1 MQSQW
6 SRRQLLRTAT
16 AIPLASIG
24 ATLIADR
31 VPAAA
36 TASQSGATPAA
47 SPLPGNRIATRDF
60 TVNLGDFTTKVQL
73 TYPAAATTSAK
84 RFPTI
89 VLFHGT
95 GPSDMDFTFTDPT
108 TGKVTSTIFRDI
120 ATYLPTQGVAVAR
133 FNKHYING
141 PHDREGAAKYFANMT
156 LARLRDD
163 GEKVLAAV
171 QQLPEVDSSRIALY
185 GWSEGSVVAS
195 ALAARNPEMAGVT
208 LQGVVP
214 GGWAETFRYQ
224 WDLAILYLQTVVDAN
239 ADGMLTLDE
248 LKMLI
253 EKPYSVLR
261 WNAEF
266 LTLDPNSSPQAPKIS
281 SRIDADHDGKI
292 SINGEL
298 EPAVDGILKNF
309 DSTFPFYAGANAL
322 PTVEES
328 LTQGQLPVLLLQGD
342 NDANV
347 DPAGAD
353 DVAHVISHA
362 GNANVAVLHF
372 PGLGH
377 SLGPAKTV
385 ADDAF
390 MPITQQPLADLAKW
404 MGNLPAKTSGTTP
417 RATPVASPAATPV

>member
-1 MQSQW
+1 M
-6 SRRQLLRTAT
+6 LRTAT
-16 AIPLASIG
+16 AIPLASIS
-24 ATLIADR
+24 AALIDDR
-31 VPAAA
+31 MPAA
-36 TASQSGATPAA
+36 ASQSGATPAA
-47 SPLPGNRIATRDF
+47 SPLPGKGIATRDF
-60 TVNLGDFTTKVQL
+60 TVNLGDFTTKAQL
-73 TYPAAATTSAK
+73 TYPAAAATSAT
-84 RFPTI
+84 RFPTV
-89 VLFHGT
+89 VLFPGT

-120 ATYLPTQGVAVAR
+120 ATCLPTRGVAVVR

-141 PHDREGAAKYFANMT
+141 PHDRAGAAKYFANMT

-163 GEKVLAAV
+163 GEKVIAAV
-171 QQLPEVDSSRIALY
+171 QRLPEVDSTRIALY

-195 ALAARNPEMAGVT
+195 ALAARNPEMAGVA

-214 GGWAETFRYQ
+214 GRWADTFRYQ
-224 WDLAILYLQTVVDAN
+224 WELAILYLQTTVDAN
-239 ADGMLTLDE
+239 ADGLLTLDE
-248 LKMLI
+248 LRMLI
-253 EKPYSVLR
+253 ELPYSVLR

-281 SRIDADHDGKI
+281 SRIDANHDGKI

-298 EPAVDGILKNF
+298 EPAVNGILKDF
-309 DSTFPFYAGANAL
+309 DSNFPFYAGANAL
-322 PTVEES
+322 PTAEES
-328 LTQGQLPVLLLQGD
+328 LTQSRLPVLLLQGD

-362 GNANVAVLHF
+362 GNANVAVLHY

-377 SLGPAKTV
+377 SLGPAKTM

-390 MPITQQPLADLAKW
+390 MPIAQQPLADLAKW
-404 MGNLPAKTSGTTP
+404 MGNLTARTSGTPPGATP
-417 RATPVASPAATPV
+417 RTTPVASPAATPA